1 MAKEDLEKNGEEA
14 NKYILII
21 DEINRANL
29 SSVLGELI
37 YALEYRDEAV
47 ESMYALED
55 GTREIVLPSNL
66 YIIGTMNTADRSVGH
81 IDYAI
86 RRRFAFETILP
97 NIDEITLNDGKEL
110 FQKVEEIFQNISP
123 EFDKNDVMLG
133 HSYFIAND
141 TKELEEKL
149 KYQIK
154 PLLLEYIKDGILVE
168 DTKKDV
174 ESLNIE

>member
-1 MAKEDLEKNGEEA
+1 
-14 NKYILII
+14 
-21 DEINRANL
+21 
-29 SSVLGELI
+29 
-37 YALEYRDEAV
+37 
-47 ESMYALED
+47 
-55 GTREIVLPSNL
+55 
-66 YIIGTMNTADRSVGH
+66 
-81 IDYAI
+81 
-86 RRRFAFETILP
+86 
-97 NIDEITLNDGKEL
+97 
-110 FQKVEEIFQNISP
+110 
-123 EFDKNDVMLG
+123 MLG